1 MHRVNIFKDLSTFNR
16 ITFVEK
22 THTYLIDGHLAGTLS
37 VTGLIKRFKPVFDV
51 EGASLRVAKRRGVSQ
66 DIVKQEWTLKNKF
79 STTLGSILHKYIE
92 NFYANKKIAIEHA
105 LVSEHL
111 QTDQKQKLIERL
123 PILVR
128 HFQQFQLFYSHLLC
142 AKTELVVG
150 DLDETRICGMV
161 DLLSYNSL
169 TDSFEIIDFKTNKNI
184 NISSKYNSILKAPF
198 EDMPDCELTHYT
210 IQLNSYK
217 YIIEKYTN
225 IKITG
230 LKIVWLN
237 ADNDTFKVF
246 ELRDIQ
252 EKIKEAFGLIFA
264 ESKISAEMKNIQTE
278 LI

>member
-1 MHRVNIFKDLSTFNR
+1 MNIFKDLSTFNR

-22 THTYLIDGHLAGTLS
+22 THTYLIDGQHTGNIS

-51 EGASLRVAKRRGVSQ
+51 EGASLRVAKRRKVSQ
-66 DIVKQEWTLKNKF
+66 DVIKEEWSLKNKF

-111 QTDQKQKLIERL
+111 QQDQKQELIERL

-128 HFQQFQLFYSHLLC
+128 HFQQFQLFYSHLIC
-142 AKTELVVG
+142 ARTELVIG
-150 DLDETRICGMV
+150 DLDETKICGMV
-161 DLLSYNSL
+161 DLLSYNTL
-169 TDSFEIIDFKTNKNI
+169 TDSFEIIDFKTNKSI
-184 NISSKYNSILKAPF
+184 NVESKYNNILKAPF
-198 EDMPDCELTHYT
+198 EDMPDCELSHYT

-225 IKITG
+225 IKISG

-246 ELRDIQ
+246 ELKNIQ
-252 EKIKEAFGLIFA
+252 EKIKEAFALISA
-264 ESKISAEMKNIQTE
+264 ESKIVAKMQNI
-278 LI
+278 